1 MIANCLNIEMKMLN
15 LSQKIIVAIDGTPP
29 SDKAAE
35 VAVRLAAAS
44 CTAHFKSTLFALIVR
59 PAKDDPSL
67 HDLYPGQGGQLPDW
81 EERQQRIFYVV
92 DKAAAEA
99 GIQLRKEVLY
109 GEVDEQLL
117 QFSEREDCDLIVI
130 GSSGKGRIRRAL
142 QGSVSTRVALKA
154 RCSVYVVR

>member
-1 MIANCLNIEMKMLN
+1 MLN
-15 LSQKIIVAIDGTPP
+15 LSKKILVAIDGSIP

-35 VAVRLAAAS
+35 AAVLLAAATS
-44 CTAHFKSTLFALIVR
+44 SKTFSSTLYAVSVR

-67 HDLYPGQGGQLPDW
+67 HDLYPGRGGRLADW
-81 EERQQRIFYVV
+81 QARQERIFYVV

-99 GIQLRKEVLY
+99 GIRLRKVVVY

-117 QFSEREDCDLIVI
+117 QFAEREACDLIVI
-130 GSSGKGRIRRAL
+130 GASGKGRLRRVL
-142 QGSVSTRVALKA
+142 QGSVSTRVALGA